1 MDKQE
6 YLKQYGVTIEDS
18 GREPNNPQDNNT
30 TQQTFNSVEQMR
42 QQLEVRKLQIE
53 LDKLEK
59 PDTSIDYYS
68 KMLELQKE
76 SFAQQMEMIKQQTD
90 LKLEIEKLKLV
101 EVGGS
106 DDMMDLIKPLL
117 PLLPQLIKAK
127 TQTPEI
133 PKSNGVTEEKTE
145 GVSPSSKIEQVV
157 TGGDDM
163 DINKNTT
170 AGALQEYV
178 SAIQK
183 GEITYSEALADFN
196 ASPYANLLT
205 EEQFKEKFD
214 KILNTKTI

>member
-1 MDKQE
+1 MDKEE
-6 YLKQYGVTIEDS
+6 YLRTYGVTPSEAIPEI
-18 GREPNNPQDNNT
+18 P
-30 TQQTFNSVEQMR
+30 
-42 QQLEVRKLQIE
+42 QQLTSVSVMREQLEIKKLQIE

-59 PDTSIDYYS
+59 PDTSIDYYA
-68 KMLELQKE
+68 KMLEMQKE
-76 SFAQQMEMIKQQTD
+76 NFKTQLEMATQQGD

-106 DDMMDLIKPLL
+106 DDMMDIIKPLL

-133 PKSNGVTEEKTE
+133 PKSNGVTEEKKE
-145 GVSPSSKIEQVV
+145 GVSPSSKIEQVMK
-157 TGGDDM
+157 GGDDM

-170 AGALQEYV
+170 AGELQEYV

-183 GEITYSEALADFN
+183 GEITYSEALEDFN
-196 ASPYANLLT
+196 ASPYASLLT

>member
-1 MDKQE
+1 MTSREDYFKEYGIEPTSPQE
-6 YLKQYGVTIEDS
+6 
-18 GREPNNPQDNNT
+18 
-30 TQQTFNSVEQMR
+30 TQGLPIRPNSVELMR

-76 SFAQQMEMIKQQTD
+76 SFSQQLEMLKQQTD

-106 DDMMDLIKPLL
+106 DDLMDLIKPLL

-133 PKSNGVTEEKTE
+133 PKSNGVIEDKKG
-145 GVSPSSKIEQVV
+145 GVSPSTKIEQVM
-157 TGGDDM
+157 TGGDDV

-170 AGALQEYV
+170 AGELQEYV
-178 SAIQK
+178 TAIK
-183 GEITYSEALADFN
+183 NGEITFDEALEDFK

>member
-1 MDKQE
+1 MDKEE
-6 YLKQYGVTIEDS
+6 YLRTYGVTPSEAIPEI
-18 GREPNNPQDNNT
+18 P
-30 TQQTFNSVEQMR
+30 
-42 QQLEVRKLQIE
+42 QQLTSVSVMREQLEIKKLQIE

-59 PDTSIDYYS
+59 PDTSIDYYA
-68 KMLELQKE
+68 KMLEMQKE
-76 SFAQQMEMIKQQTD
+76 NFKTQLEMATQQGD

-133 PKSNGVTEEKTE
+133 PKSNGVTEEKKE
-145 GVSPSSKIEQVV
+145 GVSPSSKIEQVMK
-157 TGGDDM
+157 GGDDM

-170 AGALQEYV
+170 AGELQEYV

-183 GEITYSEALADFN
+183 GEITYSEALEDFN
-196 ASPYANLLT
+196 ASPYASLLT

>member
-1 MDKQE
+1 MNAEE
-6 YLKQYGVTIEDS
+6 YLRSQGIEPS
-18 GREPNNPQDNNT
+18 ATLPQE
-30 TQQTFNSVEQMR
+30 TQGLQVKPNSVELMR

-76 SFAQQMEMIKQQTD
+76 NFKTQLEMATQQGD
-90 LKLEIEKLKLV
+90 LKLEIEKLKLQ

-106 DDMMDLIKPLL
+106 DDFMDILKPLL
-117 PLLPQLIKAK
+117 PILPQLLKGK
-127 TQTPEI
+127 TQTPA
-133 PKSNGVTEEKTE
+133 KTQEVSEDKPE

-157 TGGDDM
+157 TGGNEM
-163 DINKNTT
+163 DITKETT
-170 AGALQEYV
+170 VGELQEYV
-178 SAIQK
+178 EAIK
-183 GEITYSEALADFN
+183 SGEITFDEALEDFKN
-196 ASPYANLLT
+196 SPYANLLT

>member
-1 MDKQE
+1 MDKEE
-6 YLKQYGVTIEDS
+6 YLRTYGVTPSEAIPEI
-18 GREPNNPQDNNT
+18 P
-30 TQQTFNSVEQMR
+30 
-42 QQLEVRKLQIE
+42 QQLTSVSVMREQLEIKKLQIE

-59 PDTSIDYYS
+59 PDTSIDYYA
-68 KMLELQKE
+68 KMLEMQKE
-76 SFAQQMEMIKQQTD
+76 NFKTQLEMATQQGD

-106 DDMMDLIKPLL
+106 DDMMDIIKPLL

-133 PKSNGVTEEKTE
+133 PKSNGVTEEKKE

-170 AGALQEYV
+170 AGELQEYV

-183 GEITYSEALADFN
+183 GEITYSEALEDFN
-196 ASPYANLLT
+196 ASPYASLLT